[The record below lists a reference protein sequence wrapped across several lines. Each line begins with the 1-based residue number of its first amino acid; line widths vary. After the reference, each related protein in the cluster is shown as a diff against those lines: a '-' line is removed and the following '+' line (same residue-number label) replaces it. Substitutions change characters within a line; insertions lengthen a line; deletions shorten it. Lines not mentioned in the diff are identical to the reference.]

1 MGQPL
6 PPSSVEDAV
15 FVRRAVEAAIR
26 IGIIFLLVMW
36 SLQIMRPFIEIVLWG
51 IIISV
56 AIFPVYDKLANRF
69 GGRRKTT
76 AVLIV
81 LVALA
86 ALLVPSWRFFGDTVD
101 SLGTAAQRLE
111 AGTLTIPPP
120 SEKVAEWPLI
130 GDDLYAA
137 WLRASQNLGA
147 AAQRYQPQLIS
158 LGGRL
163 FGAGAGLAL
172 GVVQFVISIIIAGV
186 FLATAAS
193 GKSAAVNV
201 GRRLAGEQGA
211 QFAILAERTI
221 RSVALGVL
229 GVALIQAMLSAI
241 GMVIA
246 GVPGAGVWALL
257 VLILAIIQLPPI
269 LVLGPVAIYVFSAQ
283 STGMAIFF
291 LIWAIL
297 VSGSD
302 AILKPLLLGRGV
314 DVPVLVILI
323 GAIGG
328 MVMSG
333 IIGLFVGA
341 VVLAVMYQLFS
352 AWLSG
357 EALALD
363 DSALEVPQI
372 EPEPEKT

>member
-1 MGQPL
+1 MSQTL
-6 PPSSVEDAV
+6 PEPTAEDRV
-15 FVRRAVEAAIR
+15 FVRRMVAAAIR
-26 IGIIFLLVMW
+26 IGVLFVLLMW

-56 AIFPVYDKLANRF
+56 AIFPAYDKLANRL

-76 AVLIV
+76 AALVV

-86 ALLVPSWRFFGDTVD
+86 ALLIPSWHFFGDTID
-101 SLGTAAQRLE
+101 SLGNAAHNLDE
-111 AGTLTIPPP
+111 GTLTIPPP
-120 SEKVAEWPLI
+120 SAKVADWPLI

-137 WLRASQNLGA
+137 WLQASQNLEA
-147 AAQRYQPQLIS
+147 AVDKYRPQIIAI
-158 LGGRL
+158 GGRL

-172 GVVQFVISIIIAGV
+172 GVLQSVISIIIAGV
-186 FLATAAS
+186 FLTTAGS
-193 GKSAAVNV
+193 GKQAAVRI
-201 GRRLAGEQGA
+201 GHRLAGEQGA
-211 QFAILAERTI
+211 QFAVLAERTI

-229 GVALIQAMLSAI
+229 GVALIQATLSAI

-246 GVPGAGVWALL
+246 GVPGAGLWALL
-257 VLILAIIQLPPI
+257 VLIVAIIQLPPLVI
-269 LVLGPVAIYVFSAQ
+269 LAPVTIYVFSAQ
-283 STGMAIFF
+283 STGIAVFF

-302 AILKPLLLGRGV
+302 AVLKPLLLGRGV

-328 MVMSG
+328 MAMSG

-341 VVLAVMYQLFS
+341 VVLAVVYQLFT

-357 EALALD
+357 EALQLD
-363 DSALEVPQI
+363 DSALETNQVDV
-372 EPEPEKT
+372 EPDPA